1 VVAGVAVVLAAVADM
16 AVIVDVMMAEAVAV
30 VMVARVVEWLLLWKL
45 LLI

>member
-16 AVIVDVMMAEAVAV
+16 AVIVDVMMADAVAV
-30 VMVARVVEWLLLWKL
+30 VMVARVVEGLLLWKL